1 MGVPVRVPTPALV
14 PVLGRDDIL
23 GMKPNPISVA
33 AALLLTA
40 CATEFQ
46 DEMPGRA
53 QPPPPAPVQAG
64 APVAG
69 ILYAQNPYAQNPY
82 GQNTQLKTLRQL
94 QDEANGQSIFPPPP
108 AQGGRVPRDQQAQ
121 QQNPQQPP
129 VRRQGSSSPP
139 PPPVALQQP
148 PSLPAPLSTEPLT
161 NSATRDLLSP
171 EVDRLR
177 NEDALGRLDPLQQR
191 ELFRKEQ
198 QLRQYGTGPLGY

>member
-1 MGVPVRVPTPALV
+1 
-14 PVLGRDDIL
+14 
-23 GMKPNPISVA
+23 MKPNPICVA

-53 QPPPPAPVQAG
+53 QTPSPTPAPGPVQAG
-64 APVAG
+64 TPVAG
-69 ILYAQNPYAQNPY
+69 VQYAQNPY
-82 GQNTQLKTLRQL
+82 GRNYPYGRNSYGEGTQLKTLRQL
-94 QDEANGQSIFPPPP
+94 QDEADGQPIHPPSS
-108 AQGGRVPRDQQAQ
+108 AQGGRVPRDLQGQQLGQQQAQ

-129 VRRQGSSSPP
+129 VRRRGSSSPP

-161 NSATRDLLSP
+161 NSAKRDLLSP

-177 NEDALGRLDPLQQR
+177 NEDAMGRLDPLQQR
-191 ELFRKEQ
+191 ELFRKQ
-198 QLRQYGTGPLGY
+198 QDLRQYGTGPLGY